1 MKVILLKFNAEFL
14 PGGEERCISE
24 IKDTVSRYLDLDLSK
39 ENKLDILVLDNKD
52 IDQIITDNA
61 IIASIA
67 KTNVK
72 SIESGRMVAIDV
84 TEAIIDFCKKVQSTV
99 GNITLLTPEAFRRAF
114 IISLLNN
121 ESLRKHPALKYIAE
135 ITEDKKYFGK
145 RSILCKYK
153 LGCIPE
159 YINTV
164 HCNIIKLW

>member
-24 IKDTVSRYLDLDLSK
+24 IKDTVYRYLDLDLSR
-39 ENKLDILVLDNKD
+39 ENKLDIVVLDDDDVN
-52 IDQIITDNA
+52 QIITNHA
-61 IIASIA
+61 IIAGIA
-67 KTNVK
+67 KDVMKDN
-72 SIESGRMVAIDV
+72 ENGRVVAFDI
-84 TEAIIDFCKKVQSTV
+84 TAAITDFCKKVQSTV
-99 GNITLLTPEAFRRAF
+99 GNITSLTSEAFRQAF

-135 ITEDKKYFGK
+135 ITEDKRYFGR

-164 HCNIIKLW
+164 HRSIIKLW